1 MQSFH
6 THTNEAQAL
15 KFYNLLPKKVRH
27 TINRLRNQDKYKA
40 ALLMIRHLRKD
51 PDVISRGLTKARIQ
65 SIAADH
71 FGLNHREFAKILN
84 RQTRYEVKDYNIGK
98 EIGNLME
105 SYTINYTKKS
115 DISMIKYSDEQ
126 YTEIESL
133 YKKLGANSLIFDAT
147 KKKFKVNTALDSK
160 YKLGDLEK
168 TYTKLV
174 GTRGG
179 SLMVWGTGTV
189 SKTDDKA
196 IELATFGIATATD
209 FLEFFQAIG
218 LFIKVPLDA
227 SNLKTELGKLT
238 IVGDFQIRNYIKL
251 WEKFVAYVDADKSM
265 GMDVMALVN
274 GSYYYRVKEANFNK
288 PYVIWTGITTYYS
301 NLKSKEGLEA
311 NIKPNTADVVLID
324 GTPAALYKALK
335 TDDPVVTND
344 DTGMLS
350 CGDINWFQISL
361 KKAEGGAKLGKITKF
376 MKGKYKVDGEV
387 QGNMDMAGVSDLFT
401 EEAYAQLIQEGF
413 FGDAAAKMKKI
424 GGDALKK
431 FKAAAVNILKFGKRI
446 FANIAKLGK
455 KYETSTMKD
464 IERLTKRSKYL
475 KENLNE
481 MSSTAMLRAIVED
494 PSLNR
499 KYLGTINRE
508 FNNVAKAKNTDVV
521 SVNMPKHKVTV
532 ADIKEPG
539 AINFLVSNV
548 ISFKLITDIID
559 DVNKNGI
566 AVINDLNRSMTMGDT
581 KLPVVKVYG
590 NYKKADY
597 DIITVGKISQT
608 APERDGGP
616 IKVLKV
622 AILPL
627 DNYWVINMW
636 IFASLDKGI
645 AKYHK
650 VAFKKSGSAAFNYN
664 IEGTSTVP
672 ENKITEFPI

>member
-1 MQSFH
+1 MLSFQNH
-6 THTNEAQAL
+6 IDEASAL

-27 TINRLRNQDKYKA
+27 TINRIKNRDKYKA
-40 ALLMIRHLRKD
+40 ALLMIKHLRKD
-51 PDVISRGLTKARIQ
+51 PDVISRGLNKARIQ
-65 SIAADH
+65 GIAADY
-71 FGLNHREFAKILN
+71 FGLNHRELSKVLN
-84 RQTRYEVKDYNIGK
+84 RQTRYEVRDYNIGK
-98 EIGNLME
+98 EIGNLLIE
-105 SYTINYTKKS
+105 SYTINYSRKS

-126 YTEIESL
+126 YSEIENL
-133 YKKLGANSLIFDAT
+133 YKKLGADSLIFDPK
-147 KKKFKVNTALDSK
+147 KKKFKVNSALDSK

-174 GTRGG
+174 GPKGG
-179 SLMVWGTGTV
+179 SLMVWGTGSV
-189 SKTDDKA
+189 SKTSS

-218 LFIKVPLDA
+218 LFIPKKLEA
-227 SNLKTELGKLT
+227 STFKEQLGKLK
-238 IVGDFQIRNYIKL
+238 IIGDFQIRNYIKE
-251 WEKFVAYVDADKSM
+251 WEKFIAYIDADKSM
-265 GMDVMALVN
+265 GKDVMMLVN
-274 GSYYYRVKEANFNK
+274 GSHFYRVKEANFDK

-301 NLKSKEGLEA
+301 NLKSKEGLETD
-311 NIKPNTADVVLID
+311 IKPNTADVVLID

-350 CGDINWFQISL
+350 CGGINWFQISL
-361 KKAEGGAKLGKITKF
+361 KKAEGGAKLGKITKLL
-376 MKGKYKVDGEV
+376 KGKYTVDGEV
-387 QGNMDMAGVSDLFT
+387 QSNMDRAGVSDLFT
-401 EEAYAQLIQEGF
+401 EEAYAQLLAEGF

-431 FKAAAVNILKFGKRI
+431 FKAAAVNILKFGKRLM
-446 FANIAKLGK
+446 ANIAKLGK

-494 PSLNR
+494 PSLNK
-499 KYLGTINRE
+499 KYIGTINRE

-521 SVNMPKHKVTV
+521 SVNMPRHKMTV
-532 ADIKEPG
+532 ANLKVPG
-539 AINFLVSNV
+539 ALNFLVSNV
-548 ISFKLITDIID
+548 ISFKLITDIIN

-566 AVINDLNRSMTMGDT
+566 DVINDLNRSMAMGDT

-590 NYKKADY
+590 NPDKADY
-597 DIITVGKISQT
+597 DIITVGKISQA

-650 VAFKKSGSAAFNYN
+650 IAFKKSGSSAFNYN

-672 ENKITEFPI
+672 EDKITEFPI